1 MILNAAKQKPQKGLI
16 NILTWVL
23 LSFSFI
29 SSTGSLFAQ
38 EVPLRIPEEE
48 QQSTTKSAPI
58 LKSVVTNSGSIE
70 VAENATYNSYSPQD
84 LVNNVLISGCLTA
97 QNVKFGYYERYSHSW
112 NGWKNHSWS
121 SIAGD
126 RQLGYF
132 NKGNSDFPLSEG
144 LILSTGKIRSAK
156 GPNNL
161 ASKTDEIE
169 NNAGDPDL
177 ENISGSYRSYDAAV
191 LEFDF
196 VPAGNTL
203 EFKYIFASEEYRE
216 WSCSQF
222 NDAFGFFLSGPGI
235 SGKVNLAKLAN
246 GTEVTINNIH
256 GPFTDTDAS
265 YYAWNEMGS
274 YPCPASNEAF
284 YIDNGSGKDYTNNSP
299 ATQFDGMTVVLTA
312 THQVQAGET
321 YHIKLAIAD
330 ISDQKWDA
338 GVFLEANSFTTT
350 NVNINQPA
358 PVCYPNT
365 VDLTATAITSGS
377 SPGLTF
383 SYWEDEAATIPYT
396 TPTTATAATY
406 YIKGFDSSSGCYDIQ
421 PVTATVYNVIV
432 TELSNYHNDPICIG
446 GTDGS
451 FKVEANGGTPPY
463 SYSLDNSDYSNST
476 GIFGGLAAGTYT
488 AYSKDAN
495 DCVSQSPALIE
506 IIEPDAS
513 TCGITKDNC
522 PPFDLTEV
530 CYDGE
535 GGTPVFWSIPQF
547 SYSCCASGDG
557 EGSSFDVQFNI
568 PESQNSCWIYNKTQ
582 RIGSDNMRLWQSTTA
597 VDPSLYDGLADDVFF
612 VPPFQYFDNSVDIPV
627 NLQLLNSNTNA
638 RTITWTLSVLKADAN
653 ETTYSVENSYSDT
666 KILAA
671 GSNQNPSETPWTITI
686 PANDLPN
693 GSGVYKLKFEFEG
706 DGNNKLEVDYLNY
719 NAILSDID
727 GCTEGI
733 NFVVTSNY
741 DPGDEFPI
749 GTTEVTYTATLTQ
762 PGGFILADNC
772 SFNVVVND
780 TPVPT
785 GSSTQNFC
793 SIDAPTISSLTAS
806 GNNIQWYNDASGGQ
820 ALDGSLALV
829 DGEDYY
835 ATQTIDGCESSS
847 RFQVDVTISDPGK
860 PSGESTQKFCVGDI
874 VTIADLVMVGENI
887 KWYANESDRSPL
899 DETEPLVNG
908 ETYYATQTVDGCESD
923 QRMMITVVIE
933 VCCTLTDGEANSVP
947 ITCNGDLTTVTISA
961 TGGNT
966 PLYYTLEGY
975 GTQTNDG
982 IFTDIPAG
990 IYNWSIEE
998 TGSGCSPISGTVT
1011 VSEPTLLDGDAS
1023 VTTAIDCNGETAT
1036 VTVTAQG
1043 GTGNYTYYF
1052 NGVSNAT
1059 GVFSGIYAGTDYN
1072 WSVTDE
1078 NDCEDSGTLD
1088 VSEPTLLDGDAS
1100 VTTAIDCNGETATV
1114 TVTAQGGTGNYTYYF
1129 NGVSNATGVFS
1140 GIYAGT
1146 DYNWSVTD
1154 ENDCEDS
1161 GTLNVSEPT
1170 LLDGDASVTTA
1181 IDCNGETATV
1191 TVTAQG
1197 GTGNYTYYFNGVS
1210 NATGV
1215 FSGIYAGTDYNW
1227 SVTDE
1232 NDCEDSGTLDVS
1244 EPTLLDGDASVTTA
1258 IDCNGE
1264 TATVTVTAQGGT
1276 GNYTYYFNGV
1286 SNATGVFSG
1295 IYAGTDYNWSVTD
1308 ENDCEDSGTLD
1319 VSEPTLLDGDA
1330 SVTTAID
1337 CNGETATVTVTA
1349 QGGTGNY
1356 TYYFNGVSNAT
1367 GVFSGIYAGTDYNW
1381 SVTDEND
1388 CEDSGTLDVSE
1399 PTLLDGDASVTTA
1412 IDCNGETA
1420 TVTVTAQGGTG
1431 NYTYYFNG
1439 VSNATGVF
1447 SGIYA
1452 GTDYNWSVTDEND
1465 CEDSGTL
1472 DVSEPTLLDG
1482 DASVTTAID
1491 CNGETATVTVTA
1503 QGGTGNYTYYFN
1515 GVSNATGVFS
1525 GIYAG
1530 TDYNW
1535 SVTDENDCED
1545 SGTLNVSEPTLLD
1558 GDASVTTAIDCN
1570 GETATVTV
1578 TAQGGTGNYTYY
1590 FNGVSNA
1597 TGVFSGIYAGTDYNW
1612 SVTDENDCEDSGT
1625 LDVSEPTL
1633 LDGDASVTT
1642 AIDCNGETAT
1652 VTVTAQG
1659 GTGNYTYYFNGVSNA
1674 TGVFS
1679 GIYAGTDYNWSVTD
1693 ENDCEDSG
1701 TLDVSEPTL
1710 LDGDASVTTAID
1722 CNGETATVTVTAQGG
1737 TGNYTYYFNGVS
1749 NATGVFSGIYAG
1761 TDYNWSVTDEN
1772 DCEDSGTLDVSE
1784 PTLLDGDASVTTA
1797 IDCNGETATVTVTAQ
1812 GGTGN
1817 YTYYF
1822 NGVSNATGV
1831 FSGIYAGTDYN
1842 WSVTDENDCEDSGT
1856 LDVSEPTLLDGDASV
1871 TTAIDCNGE
1880 TATVTVTAQG
1890 GTGNYTYYFNGVSNA
1905 TGVFSGIYAGTDYN
1919 WSVTDENDC
1928 EDSGTL
1934 DVSEPT
1940 LLDGDASVTTAIDC
1954 NGETAT
1960 VTVTAQG
1967 GTGNY
1972 TYYFN
1977 GVSNATG
1984 VFSGI
1989 YAGTDYNWS
1998 VTDENDCE
2006 DSGTLDVSEPTLLDG
2021 DASVTTA
2028 IDCNGET
2035 ATVTVTA
2042 QGGTGNYTYYFNG
2055 VSNATGVFSGI
2066 YAGTDYNWSVTDEND
2081 CEDSGTLDVS
2091 EPTLLDGDA
2100 SVTTAIDCNGETA
2113 TVTVTAQGGTGNYT
2127 YYFNGVSNA
2136 TGVFSGIYAGT
2147 DYNWSVTD
2155 ENDCEDSGTLDVS
2168 EPTLLD
2174 GDASVT
2180 TAIDCNGETAT
2191 VTVTAQGG
2199 TGNYTYYFNGVSN
2212 ATGVFSGIY
2221 AGTDYNWSVTD
2232 ENDCEDSGTLDV
2244 SEPTLLDGDASVT
2257 TAIDCN
2263 GETATVTVTAQ
2274 GGTGNYT
2281 YYFNGVSNA
2290 TGVFSGIYAGTDYN
2304 WSVTDENDCEDSGT
2318 LDVSEPTLLD
2328 GDASV
2333 TTAIDCNGETATV
2346 TVTAQGGTGNYTYY
2360 FNGVSNATGV
2370 FSGIYAGTDYNWSV
2384 TDENDCEDSGTLNV
2398 SEPTLLDGDAS
2409 VTTAIDCNG
2418 ETATVTVTAQGGTG
2432 NYTYYFN
2439 GVSNATGVFSGIY
2452 AGTDY
2457 NWSVTD
2463 ENDCEDSGTLNVSE
2477 PTLLD
2482 GDASVTTAI
2491 DCNGETATVT
2501 VTAQG
2506 GTGNYTY
2513 YFNGVSNATGVFS
2526 DIYAG
2531 TDYNWSVTDENDC
2544 EDSGTLDV
2552 SEPTLLDGD
2561 ASVTTAIDCNGETAT
2576 VTVTAQGGT
2585 GNYTYYFNGVSNATG
2600 VFSGIYA
2607 GTDYN
2612 WSVTDEND
2620 CEDSGTLDV
2629 SEPTLLDG
2637 DASVTT
2643 AIDCN
2648 GETATV
2654 TVTAQGGTGN
2664 YTYYFNGVSNATG
2677 VFSGI
2682 YAGTDYNWSVTDEN
2696 DCEDSGTLD
2705 VSEPTLLTC
2714 DANQVSQVTI
2724 FGHKDG
2730 VATVTPMGGTGPY
2743 TYLWDNGDERATAD
2757 TLSAGYHEVTVTD
2770 ANSCETTCGITIGQ
2784 PGELTCDVDLNFDV
2798 DCFGEANGS
2807 ATVSANGGVGSY
2819 IFLWDN
2825 GDTRATADTLRA
2837 GIHTVTVT
2845 DENGAETSCNVT
2857 INEPS
2862 EIVLIAPKDTTV
2874 STCLSQQEVNTEF
2887 NFWLSRVQ
2895 ASGGKNL
2902 LVTNNNTG
2910 APDACGG
2917 SIDVIWTATSE
2928 CPEDVKDTATFTVP
2942 DAIQLDVEGP
2952 QDFSASS
2959 CDFDDQAALDAA
2971 FQTWVDSFNVVTNAC
2986 GASTTDIS
2994 NLTAPDLC
3002 EGGTVNV
3009 TFGIGNNCTNDTV
3022 RAAFTINAADPLD
3035 VEGPQDFS
3043 ASSCDFDDQAALD
3056 AAFQTWV
3063 DSFNVVTNAC
3073 GASATD
3079 ISNLTAPDLCE
3090 GGTVNV
3096 TFGIGNNCTNDT
3108 VRAAFTIN
3116 AADPLDVEGP
3126 QDFSASSCDFDDQA
3140 ALDAAFQ
3147 TWVDSFNVV
3156 TNACGASATD
3166 ISNLTA
3172 PDLCEGGTVNV
3183 TFGIGNNCT
3192 NDTVRAAFTIN
3203 AADPLDVEGPQDFSA
3218 SSCDFDDQAALDA
3231 AFQTWVDSFNV
3242 VTNACGAS
3250 ATDISNLTAP
3260 DLCEGGTVNVT
3271 FGIGNNCTND
3281 TVRAAFTINA
3291 ADPLDV
3297 EGPQD
3302 FSASSCDFDDQAALD
3317 AAFQT
3322 WVDSFNVVT
3331 NACGA
3336 SATDIS
3342 NLTAPDLCEGGTVN
3356 VTFGIGNNCTN
3367 DTVRAAFTINAA
3379 DPLDVEGP
3387 QDFSAS
3393 SCDFDDQAALDA
3405 AFQTWVDSF
3414 NVVTNACGAS
3424 ATDISNLTAPDLC
3437 EGGTVNVTF
3446 GIGNNCTNDTVRAA
3460 FTINAADPLDV
3471 EGPQDFSASS
3481 CDFDDQAA
3489 LDAAFQ
3495 TWVDSFNVVTNACG
3509 ASATDISNLTAPDLC
3524 EGGTVNVT
3532 FGIGNNCTNDTV
3544 RAAFTINAAD
3554 PLDVEGP
3561 QDFSASSCDFDDQAA
3576 LDAAFQTWVDSFNV
3590 VTNACGASATD
3601 ISNLTAPDL
3610 CEGGTVNVTF
3620 GIGNNCTN
3628 DTVRAAFTINAADP
3642 LDVEGPQDFSA
3653 SSCDFDDQAAL
3664 DAAFQTWVDSF
3675 NVVTN
3680 ACGASATDISNL
3692 TAPDLCEGGTVNVTF
3707 GIGNNCTNDTVRAA
3721 FTINAADPLDVEG
3734 PQDFSASSC
3743 DFDDQAAL
3751 DAAFQTWVDSFN
3763 VVTNACGAS
3772 ATDISNLTAPDLCE
3786 GGTVNVT
3793 FGIGN
3798 NCTNDTVRAAF
3809 TINAADP
3816 LDVEGPQDF
3825 SASSCDFDDQA
3836 ALDAAFQTW
3845 VDSFN
3850 VVTNACGAS
3859 ATDIS
3864 NLTAPDLCEGGTVNV
3879 TFGIGNNCTNDTVR
3893 AAFTIN
3899 AADPLDVEGPQDFSA
3914 SSCDF
3919 DDQAALDAAFQTWV
3933 DSFNVVTNACGASAT
3948 DISNLT
3954 APDLCEGGT
3963 VNVTFGIGNNCT
3975 NDTVRAAFTIN
3986 AADPLDVEGPQDFS
4000 ASSCDFD
4007 DQAALDAA
4015 FQTWVDSFNVVTN
4028 ACGASATD
4036 ISNLTAP
4043 DLCEGG
4049 TVNVTFGIGNN
4060 CTNDTVRAAFTI
4072 NAADPLDVEGPQDF
4086 SAINSE
4092 FCDQAALNHAFTMWL
4107 DSFNV
4112 LSNDCNITPSSLDYE
4127 TPILCEGGTVTV
4139 VFGVGN
4145 SCSSDTVSATFTI
4158 FVDPDYTDKDD
4169 VTICDSELPYTYGD
4183 STFTAAG
4190 TKDVVFSTINGCDS
4204 IVTVTLTV
4212 IESTFE
4218 TISRTVCDQ
4227 VTINDST
4234 YTDSGTYIQNLTNV
4248 NGCDSTLTIN
4258 LIVLDSP
4265 EDTIDVT
4272 TCDEYQLNDSVYT
4285 QSGTYTQVVESE
4297 EGCTG
4302 TITVN
4307 LTILESTQEVINQ
4320 VVCDSYTLNGRT
4332 YTESGTYRQY
4342 TTNDAGCDS
4351 TIILNLTVRED
4362 IIELTNEA
4370 SDLTVACDGNGNT
4383 DALEN
4388 WLATNGTT
4396 GSAQAGFGSV
4406 SWSNNFE
4413 ALTPGCC
4420 NTGSAT
4426 VTFTAT
4432 DDCGNSVSTTATF
4445 TIIDT
4450 TAPVFTAPE
4459 DITIYS
4465 DAECNYDISVEATG
4479 DVTNKADDCCDDL
4492 NAEYTDLVEQ
4502 GACAG
4507 EWIITRTW
4515 TLADQC
4521 GNQAEPQVQ
4530 LITVMDTIAPTAI
4543 CSDITIQLDES
4554 GLATI
4559 NAEDINGGST
4569 DNCGIDTIFI
4579 SQYNFTC
4586 DELGTNQVTLTVVD
4600 NCGNTSTCT
4609 ATVTVESGEA
4619 NCGSIQT
4626 TPDVLD
4632 IVVCNGREVSGTMNI
4647 LDNDNLAGAGFTI
4660 TANNL
4665 PQGVQLDLTT
4675 GELTYYSQQITE
4687 TTIQF
4692 TYTVCHD
4699 VYTNDCSEAL
4709 VTINVLIDTDC
4720 DGIHDAIDIDDD
4732 DDGILDVDEEAYSLN
4747 QQTLDSDGDGIV
4759 DRLDIDSDNDGIPDN
4774 IEWQQNIEEGI
4785 QYGSYAYGT
4794 DMGYDYFPP
4803 LGTDENGDG
4812 WDDRYDRDGI
4822 YYEPV
4827 DMDGDATPDYLDT
4840 DSDGDGIEDW
4850 IEGWDAMPHDT
4861 IADTDIVYT
4870 DSDGDGL
4877 DDAYDSYD
4885 TSQEWLHGL
4894 NAIGSYAPLQ
4904 DMAADT
4910 ANNIRDWRD
4919 VIEPPVDPGPQQAE
4933 GCELN
4938 IPDGFSPNQD
4948 GYNDF
4953 FEMRFTCDTGEQLFE
4968 DVYPDAK
4975 IEIFN
4980 RWGNL
4985 IYEQENYGN
4994 VSRWGSTDAWWD
5006 GTSMHDMQI
5015 GNDKLPAATY
5025 FYILYLNNG
5034 QEAITGT
5041 IFLNN

>member
-653 ETTYSVENSYSDT
+653 GTTYSVENSYSDT

-741 DPGDEFPI
+741 DPGDEFPV

-874 VTIADLVMVGENI
+874 VTIADLVVVGENI

-1161 GTLNVSEPT
+1161 GTL
-1170 LLDGDASVTTA
+1170 
-1181 IDCNGETATV
+1181 
-1191 TVTAQG
+1191 
-1197 GTGNYTYYFNGVS
+1197 
-1210 NATGV
+1210 
-1215 FSGIYAGTDYNW
+1215 
-1227 SVTDE
+1227 
-1232 NDCEDSGTLDVS
+1232 DVS

-1319 VSEPTLLDGDA
+1319 VSEL
-1330 SVTTAID
+1330 
-1337 CNGETATVTVTA
+1337 
-1349 QGGTGNY
+1349 
-1356 TYYFNGVSNAT
+1356 
-1367 GVFSGIYAGTDYNW
+1367 
-1381 SVTDEND
+1381 
-1388 CEDSGTLDVSE
+1388 
-1399 PTLLDGDASVTTA
+1399 TLLDGDASVTTA

-2384 TDENDCEDSGTLNV
+2384 TDENDCEDSGTLDVSEPTLLDGDASVTTAIDCNGETATVTVTAQGGTGNYTYYFNGVSNATGVFSGIYAGTDYNWSVTDENDCEDSGTLDV

-2526 DIYAG
+2526 GIYAGTDYNWSVTDENDCEDSGTLDVSEPTLLDGDASVTTAIDCNGETATVTVTAQGGTGNYTYYFNGVSNATGVFSGIYAGTDYNWSVTDENDCEDSGTLDVSEPTLLDGDASVTTAIDCNGETATVTVTAQGGTGNYTYYFNGVSNATGVFSGIYAGTDYNWSVTDENDCEDSGTLDVSEPTLLDGDASVTTAIDCNGETATVTVTAQGGTGNYTYYFNGVSNATGVFSGIYAG

-2942 DAIQLDVEGP
+2942 DAIQ
-2952 QDFSASS
+2952 
-2959 CDFDDQAALDAA
+2959 
-2971 FQTWVDSFNVVTNAC
+2971 
-2986 GASTTDIS
+2986 
-2994 NLTAPDLC
+2994 
-3002 EGGTVNV
+3002 
-3009 TFGIGNNCTNDTV
+3009 
-3022 RAAFTINAADPLD
+3022 
-3035 VEGPQDFS
+3035 
-3043 ASSCDFDDQAALD
+3043 
-3056 AAFQTWV
+3056 
-3063 DSFNVVTNAC
+3063 
-3073 GASATD
+3073 
-3079 ISNLTAPDLCE
+3079 
-3090 GGTVNV
+3090 
-3096 TFGIGNNCTNDT
+3096 
-3108 VRAAFTIN
+3108 
-3116 AADPLDVEGP
+3116 
-3126 QDFSASSCDFDDQA
+3126 
-3140 ALDAAFQ
+3140 
-3147 TWVDSFNVV
+3147 
-3156 TNACGASATD
+3156 
-3166 ISNLTA
+3166 
-3172 PDLCEGGTVNV
+3172 
-3183 TFGIGNNCT
+3183 
-3192 NDTVRAAFTIN
+3192 
-3203 AADPLDVEGPQDFSA
+3203 
-3218 SSCDFDDQAALDA
+3218 
-3231 AFQTWVDSFNV
+3231 
-3242 VTNACGAS
+3242 
-3250 ATDISNLTAP
+3250 
-3260 DLCEGGTVNVT
+3260 
-3271 FGIGNNCTND
+3271 
-3281 TVRAAFTINA
+3281 
-3291 ADPLDV
+3291 
-3297 EGPQD
+3297 
-3302 FSASSCDFDDQAALD
+3302 
-3317 AAFQT
+3317 
-3322 WVDSFNVVT
+3322 
-3331 NACGA
+3331 
-3336 SATDIS
+3336 
-3342 NLTAPDLCEGGTVN
+3342 
-3356 VTFGIGNNCTN
+3356 
-3367 DTVRAAFTINAA
+3367 
-3379 DPLDVEGP
+3379 
-3387 QDFSAS
+3387 
-3393 SCDFDDQAALDA
+3393 
-3405 AFQTWVDSF
+3405 
-3414 NVVTNACGAS
+3414 
-3424 ATDISNLTAPDLC
+3424 
-3437 EGGTVNVTF
+3437 
-3446 GIGNNCTNDTVRAA
+3446 
-3460 FTINAADPLDV
+3460 LDV

-4092 FCDQAALNHAFTMWL
+4092 FGDQAALNHAFAMWL

-4234 YTDSGTYIQNLTNV
+4234 YTESGTYIQNLTNV

-4342 TTNDAGCDS
+4342 TTNDVGCDS

-4530 LITVMDTIAPTAI
+4530 LITVMDTIAPTAV

>member
-16 NILTWVL
+16 NTLTWVL

-396 TPTTATAATY
+396 TPTTATAGTY

-653 ETTYSVENSYSDT
+653 GTTYSVENSYSDT

-741 DPGDEFPI
+741 DPGDEFPV

-874 VTIADLVMVGENI
+874 VTIADLVVVGENI

-933 VCCTLTDGEANSVP
+933 VCCTLTDGEASSVP
-947 ITCNGDLTTVTISA
+947 IACNGDLTTVTITA
-961 TGGNT
+961 TGGIT
-966 PLYYTLEGY
+966 PIYYTLEGY

-998 TGSGCSPISGTVT
+998 TGSGCSPISGSITITEPDEVDATEVIADHIDVT
-1011 VSEPTLLDGDAS
+1011 CFGGNDGAF
-1023 VTTAIDCNGETAT
+1023 TAT
-1036 VTVTAQG
+1036 ATG
-1043 GTGNYTYYF
+1043 GNGNYTYSLAADF
-1052 NGVSNAT
+1052 SNSNTNGEFSGLTADTYTVYVKDGNDCTDPTQLQVTITEPDEVDATEVIADHIDVTCFGGNDGAFTATAT
-1059 GVFSGIYAGTDYN
+1059 GGN
-1072 WSVTDE
+1072 
-1078 NDCEDSGTLD
+1078 
-1088 VSEPTLLDGDAS
+1088 
-1100 VTTAIDCNGETATV
+1100 
-1114 TVTAQGGTGNYTYYF
+1114 GNYTYSLAADF
-1129 NGVSNATGVFS
+1129 SNSNTNGEFSGLTADTYTVYVKDGNDCTDPTQLQVTITEPDEVDATEVIADHIDVTCFGGNDGAFTATATG
-1140 GIYAGT
+1140 G
-1146 DYNWSVTD
+1146 N
-1154 ENDCEDS
+1154 
-1161 GTLNVSEPT
+1161 
-1170 LLDGDASVTTA
+1170 
-1181 IDCNGETATV
+1181 
-1191 TVTAQG
+1191 
-1197 GTGNYTYYFNGVS
+1197 GNYTYSLAADFSNSNTNGEFSGLTADTYTVYVKDG
-1210 NATGV
+1210 NDCTDPTQLQVTITEPDEVDATEVIADHIDVTCFGGNDGAFTATATG
-1215 FSGIYAGTDYNW
+1215 GN
-1227 SVTDE
+1227 
-1232 NDCEDSGTLDVS
+1232 
-1244 EPTLLDGDASVTTA
+1244 
-1258 IDCNGE
+1258 
-1264 TATVTVTAQGGT
+1264 
-1276 GNYTYYFNGV
+1276 GNYTYSLAADFSNSNTNGEFSGLTADTYTV
-1286 SNATGVFSG
+1286 YVKDGNDCTDPTQLQVTITEPDEVDATEVIADHIDVTCFGGNDGAFTATATGG
-1295 IYAGTDYNWSVTD
+1295 N
-1308 ENDCEDSGTLD
+1308 
-1319 VSEPTLLDGDA
+1319 
-1330 SVTTAID
+1330 
-1337 CNGETATVTVTA
+1337 
-1349 QGGTGNY
+1349 GNY
-1356 TYYFNGVSNAT
+1356 TYSLAADFSNSNTNGEFSGLTADTYTVYVKDGNDCTDPTQLQVTITEPDEVDATEVIADHIDVTCFGGNDGAFTATAT
-1367 GVFSGIYAGTDYNW
+1367 GGN
-1381 SVTDEND
+1381 
-1388 CEDSGTLDVSE
+1388 
-1399 PTLLDGDASVTTA
+1399 
-1412 IDCNGETA
+1412 
-1420 TVTVTAQGGTG
+1420 G
-1431 NYTYYFNG
+1431 NYTYSLAADFSNSNTNG
-1439 VSNATGVF
+1439 EFSGLTADTYTVYVKDGNDCTDPTQLQVTITEPDEVDATEVIADHIDVTCFGGNDGAFTATATG
-1447 SGIYA
+1447 G
-1452 GTDYNWSVTDEND
+1452 N
-1465 CEDSGTL
+1465 
-1472 DVSEPTLLDG
+1472 
-1482 DASVTTAID
+1482 
-1491 CNGETATVTVTA
+1491 
-1503 QGGTGNYTYYFN
+1503 GNYTYSLAADFSNSNTN
-1515 GVSNATGVFS
+1515 GEFSGLTADTYTVYVKDGNDCTDPTQLQVTITEPDEVDATEVIADHIDVTCFGGNDGAFTATATG
-1525 GIYAG
+1525 G
-1530 TDYNW
+1530 N
-1535 SVTDENDCED
+1535 
-1545 SGTLNVSEPTLLD
+1545 
-1558 GDASVTTAIDCN
+1558 
-1570 GETATVTV
+1570 
-1578 TAQGGTGNYTYY
+1578 GNYTYSLAAD
-1590 FNGVSNA
+1590 FSNSNTNGEFSGLTADTYTVYVKDGNDCTDPTQLQVTITEPDEVDATEVIADHIDVTCFGGNDGAFTATA
-1597 TGVFSGIYAGTDYNW
+1597 TGGN
-1612 SVTDENDCEDSGT
+1612 
-1625 LDVSEPTL
+1625 
-1633 LDGDASVTT
+1633 
-1642 AIDCNGETAT
+1642 
-1652 VTVTAQG
+1652 
-1659 GTGNYTYYFNGVSNA
+1659 GNYTYSLAADFSNSNTNGEFSGLTADTYTVYVKDGNDCTDPTQLQVTITEPDEVDATEVIADHIDVTCFGGNDGAFTATA
-1674 TGVFS
+1674 TG
-1679 GIYAGTDYNWSVTD
+1679 GN
-1693 ENDCEDSG
+1693 
-1701 TLDVSEPTL
+1701 
-1710 LDGDASVTTAID
+1710 
-1722 CNGETATVTVTAQGG
+1722 
-1737 TGNYTYYFNGVS
+1737 GNYTYSLAADFSNSNTNGEFSGLTADTYTVYVKDG
-1749 NATGVFSGIYAG
+1749 NDCTDPTQLQVTITEPDEVDATEVIADHIDVTCFGGNDGAFTATATGG
-1761 TDYNWSVTDEN
+1761 N
-1772 DCEDSGTLDVSE
+1772 
-1784 PTLLDGDASVTTA
+1784 
-1797 IDCNGETATVTVTAQ
+1797 
-1812 GGTGN
+1812 GN
-1817 YTYYF
+1817 YTYSLAADF
-1822 NGVSNATGV
+1822 SNSNTNGEFSGLTADTYTVYVKDGNDCTDPTQLQVTITEPDEVDATEVIADHIDVTCFGGNDGAFTATATG
-1831 FSGIYAGTDYN
+1831 GN
-1842 WSVTDENDCEDSGT
+1842 
-1856 LDVSEPTLLDGDASV
+1856 
-1871 TTAIDCNGE
+1871 
-1880 TATVTVTAQG
+1880 
-1890 GTGNYTYYFNGVSNA
+1890 GNYTYSLAADFSNSNTNGEFSGLTADTYTVYVKDGNDCTDPTQLQVTITEPDEVDATEVIADHIDVTCFGGNDGAFTATA
-1905 TGVFSGIYAGTDYN
+1905 TGGN
-1919 WSVTDENDC
+1919 
-1928 EDSGTL
+1928 
-1934 DVSEPT
+1934 
-1940 LLDGDASVTTAIDC
+1940 
-1954 NGETAT
+1954 
-1960 VTVTAQG
+1960 
-1967 GTGNY
+1967 GNY
-1972 TYYFN
+1972 TYSLAADFSNSNTN
-1977 GVSNATG
+1977 GEFSGLTADTYTVYVKDGNDCTDPTQLQVTITEPDEVDATEVIADHIDVTCFGGNDGAFTATATG
-1984 VFSGI
+1984 G
-1989 YAGTDYNWS
+1989 N
-1998 VTDENDCE
+1998 
-2006 DSGTLDVSEPTLLDG
+2006 
-2021 DASVTTA
+2021 
-2028 IDCNGET
+2028 
-2035 ATVTVTA
+2035 
-2042 QGGTGNYTYYFNG
+2042 GNYTYSLAADFSNSNTNG
-2055 VSNATGVFSGI
+2055 EFSGLTADTYTVYVKDGNDCTDPTQLQVTITEPDEVDATEVIADHIDVTCFGGNDGAFTATATGG
-2066 YAGTDYNWSVTDEND
+2066 N
-2081 CEDSGTLDVS
+2081 
-2091 EPTLLDGDA
+2091 
-2100 SVTTAIDCNGETA
+2100 
-2113 TVTVTAQGGTGNYT
+2113 GNYT
-2127 YYFNGVSNA
+2127 YSLAADFSNSNTNGEFSGLTADTYTVYVKDGNDCTDPTQLQVTITEPDEVDATEVIADHIDVTCFGGNDGAFTATA
-2136 TGVFSGIYAGT
+2136 TGG
-2147 DYNWSVTD
+2147 N
-2155 ENDCEDSGTLDVS
+2155 
-2168 EPTLLD
+2168 
-2174 GDASVT
+2174 
-2180 TAIDCNGETAT
+2180 
-2191 VTVTAQGG
+2191 
-2199 TGNYTYYFNGVSN
+2199 GNYTYSLAADFSNSNTNGEFSGLTADTYTVYVKDGN
-2212 ATGVFSGIY
+2212 DCTDPTQLQVTITEPDEVDATEVIADHIDVTCFGGNDGAFTATATGG
-2221 AGTDYNWSVTD
+2221 N
-2232 ENDCEDSGTLDV
+2232 
-2244 SEPTLLDGDASVT
+2244 
-2257 TAIDCN
+2257 
-2263 GETATVTVTAQ
+2263 
-2274 GGTGNYT
+2274 GNYT
-2281 YYFNGVSNA
+2281 YSLAADFSNSNTNGEFSGLTADTYTVYVKDGNDCTDPTQLQVTITEPDEVDATEVIADHIDVTCFGGNDGAFTATA
-2290 TGVFSGIYAGTDYN
+2290 TGGN
-2304 WSVTDENDCEDSGT
+2304 
-2318 LDVSEPTLLD
+2318 
-2328 GDASV
+2328 
-2333 TTAIDCNGETATV
+2333 
-2346 TVTAQGGTGNYTYY
+2346 GNYTYSLAAD
-2360 FNGVSNATGV
+2360 FSNSNTNGEFSGLTADTYTVYVKDGNDCTDPTQLQVTITEPDEVDATEVIADHIDVTCFGGNDGAFTATATG
-2370 FSGIYAGTDYNWSV
+2370 GN
-2384 TDENDCEDSGTLNV
+2384 
-2398 SEPTLLDGDAS
+2398 
-2409 VTTAIDCNG
+2409 
-2418 ETATVTVTAQGGTG
+2418 G
-2432 NYTYYFN
+2432 NYTYSLAADFSNSNTN
-2439 GVSNATGVFSGIY
+2439 GEFSGLTADTYTVYVKDGNDCTDPTQLQVTITEPDEVDATEVIADHIDVTCFGGNDGAFTATATGG
-2452 AGTDY
+2452 
-2457 NWSVTD
+2457 N
-2463 ENDCEDSGTLNVSE
+2463 
-2477 PTLLD
+2477 
-2482 GDASVTTAI
+2482 
-2491 DCNGETATVT
+2491 
-2501 VTAQG
+2501 
-2506 GTGNYTY
+2506 GNYTY
-2513 YFNGVSNATGVFS
+2513 SLAADFSNSNTNGEFSGLTADTYTVYVKDGNDCTDPTQLQVTITEPDEVDATEVIADHIDVTCFGGNDGAFTATATG
-2526 DIYAG
+2526 G
-2531 TDYNWSVTDENDC
+2531 N
-2544 EDSGTLDV
+2544 
-2552 SEPTLLDGD
+2552 
-2561 ASVTTAIDCNGETAT
+2561 
-2576 VTVTAQGGT
+2576 
-2585 GNYTYYFNGVSNATG
+2585 GNYTYSLAADFSNSNTNGE
-2600 VFSGIYA
+2600 FSGLTADTYTVYVKD
-2607 GTDYN
+2607 G
-2612 WSVTDEND
+2612 ND
-2620 CEDSGTLDV
+2620 CTDPTQLQV
-2629 SEPTLLDG
+2629 TITEP
-2637 DASVTT
+2637 SK
-2643 AIDCN
+2643 
-2648 GETATV
+2648 
-2654 TVTAQGGTGN
+2654 
-2664 YTYYFNGVSNATG
+2664 
-2677 VFSGI
+2677 
-2682 YAGTDYNWSVTDEN
+2682 
-2696 DCEDSGTLD
+2696 
-2705 VSEPTLLTC
+2705 LTC
-2714 DANQVSQVTI
+2714 DANQNSPVTI
-2724 FGHKDG
+2724 YGLKDG

-2743 TYLWDNGDERATAD
+2743 NYLWDNGDERATAD

-2770 ANSCETTCGITIGQ
+2770 ANSCETTCGVTIGQ

-2819 IFLWDN
+2819 SFLWEN
-2825 GDTRATADTLRA
+2825 GDTRAIADTLRA

-2874 STCLSQQEVNTEF
+2874 NTCLSQQEVNTEF
-2887 NFWLSRVQ
+2887 NIWLSRVQ

-2928 CPEDVKDTATFTVP
+2928 CPEDVKDTATFSVP
-2942 DAIQLDVEGP
+2942 DAIELEVEGP
-2952 QDFSASS
+2952 QNFTASS

-2971 FQTWVDSFNVVTNAC
+2971 FETWVDSFNVVTNAC
-2986 GASTTDIS
+2986 GASASDIS
-2994 NLTAPDLC
+2994 SLTAPDLC

-3022 RAAFTINAADPLD
+3022 RAAFTINAADPLE
-3035 VEGPQDFS
+3035 VEGPQNFT

-3073 GASATD
+3073 GATASN
-3079 ISNLTAPDLCE
+3079 ISDLTAPDLCE

-3116 AADPLDVEGP
+3116 AADPLE
-3126 QDFSASSCDFDDQA
+3126 
-3140 ALDAAFQ
+3140 
-3147 TWVDSFNVV
+3147 
-3156 TNACGASATD
+3156 
-3166 ISNLTA
+3166 
-3172 PDLCEGGTVNV
+3172 
-3183 TFGIGNNCT
+3183 
-3192 NDTVRAAFTIN
+3192 
-3203 AADPLDVEGPQDFSA
+3203 
-3218 SSCDFDDQAALDA
+3218 
-3231 AFQTWVDSFNV
+3231 
-3242 VTNACGAS
+3242 
-3250 ATDISNLTAP
+3250 
-3260 DLCEGGTVNVT
+3260 
-3271 FGIGNNCTND
+3271 
-3281 TVRAAFTINA
+3281 
-3291 ADPLDV
+3291 
-3297 EGPQD
+3297 
-3302 FSASSCDFDDQAALD
+3302 
-3317 AAFQT
+3317 
-3322 WVDSFNVVT
+3322 
-3331 NACGA
+3331 
-3336 SATDIS
+3336 
-3342 NLTAPDLCEGGTVN
+3342 
-3356 VTFGIGNNCTN
+3356 
-3367 DTVRAAFTINAA
+3367 
-3379 DPLDVEGP
+3379 
-3387 QDFSAS
+3387 
-3393 SCDFDDQAALDA
+3393 
-3405 AFQTWVDSF
+3405 
-3414 NVVTNACGAS
+3414 
-3424 ATDISNLTAPDLC
+3424 
-3437 EGGTVNVTF
+3437 
-3446 GIGNNCTNDTVRAA
+3446 
-3460 FTINAADPLDV
+3460 
-3471 EGPQDFSASS
+3471 
-3481 CDFDDQAA
+3481 
-3489 LDAAFQ
+3489 
-3495 TWVDSFNVVTNACG
+3495 
-3509 ASATDISNLTAPDLC
+3509 
-3524 EGGTVNVT
+3524 
-3532 FGIGNNCTNDTV
+3532 
-3544 RAAFTINAAD
+3544 
-3554 PLDVEGP
+3554 
-3561 QDFSASSCDFDDQAA
+3561 
-3576 LDAAFQTWVDSFNV
+3576 
-3590 VTNACGASATD
+3590 
-3601 ISNLTAPDL
+3601 
-3610 CEGGTVNVTF
+3610 
-3620 GIGNNCTN
+3620 
-3628 DTVRAAFTINAADP
+3628 
-3642 LDVEGPQDFSA
+3642 
-3653 SSCDFDDQAAL
+3653 
-3664 DAAFQTWVDSF
+3664 
-3675 NVVTN
+3675 
-3680 ACGASATDISNL
+3680 
-3692 TAPDLCEGGTVNVTF
+3692 
-3707 GIGNNCTNDTVRAA
+3707 
-3721 FTINAADPLDVEG
+3721 
-3734 PQDFSASSC
+3734 
-3743 DFDDQAAL
+3743 
-3751 DAAFQTWVDSFN
+3751 
-3763 VVTNACGAS
+3763 
-3772 ATDISNLTAPDLCE
+3772 
-3786 GGTVNVT
+3786 
-3793 FGIGN
+3793 
-3798 NCTNDTVRAAF
+3798 
-3809 TINAADP
+3809 
-3816 LDVEGPQDF
+3816 
-3825 SASSCDFDDQA
+3825 
-3836 ALDAAFQTW
+3836 
-3845 VDSFN
+3845 
-3850 VVTNACGAS
+3850 
-3859 ATDIS
+3859 
-3864 NLTAPDLCEGGTVNV
+3864 
-3879 TFGIGNNCTNDTVR
+3879 
-3893 AAFTIN
+3893 
-3899 AADPLDVEGPQDFSA
+3899 VEGPQDFSA

-4092 FCDQAALNHAFTMWL
+4092 FGDQAALNHAFAMWL

-4183 STFTAAG
+4183 STFTTAG
-4190 TKDVVFSTINGCDS
+4190 SKDVVFSTINGCDS
-4204 IVTVTLTV
+4204 IVTVTLTI

-4234 YTDSGTYIQNLTNV
+4234 YTESGTYIQNLTNV

-4479 DVTNKADDCCDDL
+4479 DVTDEADACCSGL
-4492 NAEYTDLVEQ
+4492 EAMYTDLTEQ

-4515 TLADQC
+4515 TLVDDC
-4521 GNQAEPQVQ
+4521 GNEAEPQVQ
-4530 LITVMDTIAPTAI
+4530 IITVMDTIAPTAV

>member
-653 ETTYSVENSYSDT
+653 GTTYSVENSYSDT

-741 DPGDEFPI
+741 DPGDEFPV

-874 VTIADLVMVGENI
+874 VTIADLVVVGENI

-1161 GTLNVSEPT
+1161 GTL
-1170 LLDGDASVTTA
+1170 
-1181 IDCNGETATV
+1181 
-1191 TVTAQG
+1191 
-1197 GTGNYTYYFNGVS
+1197 
-1210 NATGV
+1210 
-1215 FSGIYAGTDYNW
+1215 
-1227 SVTDE
+1227 
-1232 NDCEDSGTLDVS
+1232 DVS

-1319 VSEPTLLDGDA
+1319 VSEL
-1330 SVTTAID
+1330 
-1337 CNGETATVTVTA
+1337 
-1349 QGGTGNY
+1349 
-1356 TYYFNGVSNAT
+1356 
-1367 GVFSGIYAGTDYNW
+1367 
-1381 SVTDEND
+1381 
-1388 CEDSGTLDVSE
+1388 
-1399 PTLLDGDASVTTA
+1399 TLLDGDASVTTA

-2384 TDENDCEDSGTLNV
+2384 TDENDCEDSGTLDVSEPTLLDGDASVTTAIDCNGETATVTVTAQGGTGNYTYYFNGVSNATGVFSGIYAGTDYNWSVTDENDCEDSGTLDV

-2526 DIYAG
+2526 GIYAGTDYNWSVTDENDCEDSGTLDVSEPTLLDGDASVTTAIDCNGETATVTVTAQGGTGNYTYYFNGVSNATGVFSGIYAGTDYNWSVTDENDCEDSGTLDVSEPTLLDGDASVTTAIDCNGETATVTVTAQGGTGNYTYYFNGVSNATGVFSGIYAGTDYNWSVTDENDCEDSGTLDVSEPTLLDGDASVTTAIDCNGETATVTVTAQGGTGNYTYYFNGVSNATGVFSGIYAG

-2942 DAIQLDVEGP
+2942 DAIQ
-2952 QDFSASS
+2952 
-2959 CDFDDQAALDAA
+2959 
-2971 FQTWVDSFNVVTNAC
+2971 
-2986 GASTTDIS
+2986 
-2994 NLTAPDLC
+2994 
-3002 EGGTVNV
+3002 
-3009 TFGIGNNCTNDTV
+3009 
-3022 RAAFTINAADPLD
+3022 
-3035 VEGPQDFS
+3035 
-3043 ASSCDFDDQAALD
+3043 
-3056 AAFQTWV
+3056 
-3063 DSFNVVTNAC
+3063 
-3073 GASATD
+3073 
-3079 ISNLTAPDLCE
+3079 
-3090 GGTVNV
+3090 
-3096 TFGIGNNCTNDT
+3096 
-3108 VRAAFTIN
+3108 
-3116 AADPLDVEGP
+3116 
-3126 QDFSASSCDFDDQA
+3126 
-3140 ALDAAFQ
+3140 
-3147 TWVDSFNVV
+3147 
-3156 TNACGASATD
+3156 
-3166 ISNLTA
+3166 
-3172 PDLCEGGTVNV
+3172 
-3183 TFGIGNNCT
+3183 
-3192 NDTVRAAFTIN
+3192 
-3203 AADPLDVEGPQDFSA
+3203 
-3218 SSCDFDDQAALDA
+3218 
-3231 AFQTWVDSFNV
+3231 
-3242 VTNACGAS
+3242 
-3250 ATDISNLTAP
+3250 
-3260 DLCEGGTVNVT
+3260 
-3271 FGIGNNCTND
+3271 
-3281 TVRAAFTINA
+3281 
-3291 ADPLDV
+3291 
-3297 EGPQD
+3297 
-3302 FSASSCDFDDQAALD
+3302 
-3317 AAFQT
+3317 
-3322 WVDSFNVVT
+3322 
-3331 NACGA
+3331 
-3336 SATDIS
+3336 
-3342 NLTAPDLCEGGTVN
+3342 
-3356 VTFGIGNNCTN
+3356 
-3367 DTVRAAFTINAA
+3367 
-3379 DPLDVEGP
+3379 
-3387 QDFSAS
+3387 
-3393 SCDFDDQAALDA
+3393 
-3405 AFQTWVDSF
+3405 
-3414 NVVTNACGAS
+3414 
-3424 ATDISNLTAPDLC
+3424 
-3437 EGGTVNVTF
+3437 
-3446 GIGNNCTNDTVRAA
+3446 
-3460 FTINAADPLDV
+3460 
-3471 EGPQDFSASS
+3471 
-3481 CDFDDQAA
+3481 
-3489 LDAAFQ
+3489 
-3495 TWVDSFNVVTNACG
+3495 
-3509 ASATDISNLTAPDLC
+3509 
-3524 EGGTVNVT
+3524 
-3532 FGIGNNCTNDTV
+3532 
-3544 RAAFTINAAD
+3544 
-3554 PLDVEGP
+3554 LDVEGP

-4092 FCDQAALNHAFTMWL
+4092 FGDQAALNHAFAMWL

-4234 YTDSGTYIQNLTNV
+4234 YTESGTYIQNLTNV

-4342 TTNDAGCDS
+4342 TTNDVGCDS

-4530 LITVMDTIAPTAI
+4530 LITVMDTIAPTAV

>member
-1 MILNAAKQKPQKGLI
+1 MKKFYSLRMILNAAKQKPQKGLI

-653 ETTYSVENSYSDT
+653 GTTYSVENSYSDT

-741 DPGDEFPI
+741 DPGDEFPV

-874 VTIADLVMVGENI
+874 VTIADLVVVGENI

-1161 GTLNVSEPT
+1161 GTL
-1170 LLDGDASVTTA
+1170 
-1181 IDCNGETATV
+1181 
-1191 TVTAQG
+1191 
-1197 GTGNYTYYFNGVS
+1197 
-1210 NATGV
+1210 
-1215 FSGIYAGTDYNW
+1215 
-1227 SVTDE
+1227 
-1232 NDCEDSGTLDVS
+1232 DVS

-1319 VSEPTLLDGDA
+1319 VSEL
-1330 SVTTAID
+1330 
-1337 CNGETATVTVTA
+1337 
-1349 QGGTGNY
+1349 
-1356 TYYFNGVSNAT
+1356 
-1367 GVFSGIYAGTDYNW
+1367 
-1381 SVTDEND
+1381 
-1388 CEDSGTLDVSE
+1388 
-1399 PTLLDGDASVTTA
+1399 TLLDGDASVTTA

-2384 TDENDCEDSGTLNV
+2384 TDENDCEDSGTLDVSEPTLLDGDASVTTAIDCNGETATVTVTAQGGTGNYTYYFNGVSNATGVFSGIYAGTDYNWSVTDENDCEDSGTLDV

-2526 DIYAG
+2526 GIYAGTDYNWSVTDENDCEDSGTLDVSEPTLLDGDASVTTAIDCNGETATVTVTAQGGTGNYTYYFNGVSNATGVFSGIYAGTDYNWSVTDENDCEDSGTLDVSEPTLLDGDASVTTAIDCNGETATVTVTAQGGTGNYTYYFNGVSNATGVFSGIYAGTDYNWSVTDENDCEDSGTLDVSEPTLLDGDASVTTAIDCNGETATVTVTAQGGTGNYTYYFNGVSNATGVFSGIYAG

-2942 DAIQLDVEGP
+2942 DAIQ
-2952 QDFSASS
+2952 
-2959 CDFDDQAALDAA
+2959 
-2971 FQTWVDSFNVVTNAC
+2971 
-2986 GASTTDIS
+2986 
-2994 NLTAPDLC
+2994 
-3002 EGGTVNV
+3002 
-3009 TFGIGNNCTNDTV
+3009 
-3022 RAAFTINAADPLD
+3022 
-3035 VEGPQDFS
+3035 
-3043 ASSCDFDDQAALD
+3043 
-3056 AAFQTWV
+3056 
-3063 DSFNVVTNAC
+3063 
-3073 GASATD
+3073 
-3079 ISNLTAPDLCE
+3079 
-3090 GGTVNV
+3090 
-3096 TFGIGNNCTNDT
+3096 
-3108 VRAAFTIN
+3108 
-3116 AADPLDVEGP
+3116 
-3126 QDFSASSCDFDDQA
+3126 
-3140 ALDAAFQ
+3140 
-3147 TWVDSFNVV
+3147 
-3156 TNACGASATD
+3156 
-3166 ISNLTA
+3166 
-3172 PDLCEGGTVNV
+3172 
-3183 TFGIGNNCT
+3183 
-3192 NDTVRAAFTIN
+3192 
-3203 AADPLDVEGPQDFSA
+3203 
-3218 SSCDFDDQAALDA
+3218 
-3231 AFQTWVDSFNV
+3231 
-3242 VTNACGAS
+3242 
-3250 ATDISNLTAP
+3250 
-3260 DLCEGGTVNVT
+3260 
-3271 FGIGNNCTND
+3271 
-3281 TVRAAFTINA
+3281 
-3291 ADPLDV
+3291 
-3297 EGPQD
+3297 
-3302 FSASSCDFDDQAALD
+3302 
-3317 AAFQT
+3317 
-3322 WVDSFNVVT
+3322 
-3331 NACGA
+3331 
-3336 SATDIS
+3336 
-3342 NLTAPDLCEGGTVN
+3342 
-3356 VTFGIGNNCTN
+3356 
-3367 DTVRAAFTINAA
+3367 
-3379 DPLDVEGP
+3379 
-3387 QDFSAS
+3387 
-3393 SCDFDDQAALDA
+3393 
-3405 AFQTWVDSF
+3405 
-3414 NVVTNACGAS
+3414 
-3424 ATDISNLTAPDLC
+3424 
-3437 EGGTVNVTF
+3437 
-3446 GIGNNCTNDTVRAA
+3446 
-3460 FTINAADPLDV
+3460 
-3471 EGPQDFSASS
+3471 
-3481 CDFDDQAA
+3481 
-3489 LDAAFQ
+3489 
-3495 TWVDSFNVVTNACG
+3495 
-3509 ASATDISNLTAPDLC
+3509 
-3524 EGGTVNVT
+3524 
-3532 FGIGNNCTNDTV
+3532 
-3544 RAAFTINAAD
+3544 
-3554 PLDVEGP
+3554 LDVEGP

-4092 FCDQAALNHAFTMWL
+4092 FGDQAALNHAFAMWL

-4234 YTDSGTYIQNLTNV
+4234 YTESGTYIQNLTNV

-4342 TTNDAGCDS
+4342 TTNDVGCDS

-4530 LITVMDTIAPTAI
+4530 LITVMDTIAPTAV

>member
-1 MILNAAKQKPQKGLI
+1 MKKFYSLRMILNAAKQKPQKGLI

-653 ETTYSVENSYSDT
+653 GTTYSVENSYSDT

-741 DPGDEFPI
+741 DPGDEFPV

-874 VTIADLVMVGENI
+874 VTIADLVVVGENI

-1161 GTLNVSEPT
+1161 GTL
-1170 LLDGDASVTTA
+1170 
-1181 IDCNGETATV
+1181 
-1191 TVTAQG
+1191 
-1197 GTGNYTYYFNGVS
+1197 
-1210 NATGV
+1210 
-1215 FSGIYAGTDYNW
+1215 
-1227 SVTDE
+1227 
-1232 NDCEDSGTLDVS
+1232 DVS

-1319 VSEPTLLDGDA
+1319 VSEL
-1330 SVTTAID
+1330 
-1337 CNGETATVTVTA
+1337 
-1349 QGGTGNY
+1349 
-1356 TYYFNGVSNAT
+1356 
-1367 GVFSGIYAGTDYNW
+1367 
-1381 SVTDEND
+1381 
-1388 CEDSGTLDVSE
+1388 
-1399 PTLLDGDASVTTA
+1399 TLLDGDASVTTA

-2384 TDENDCEDSGTLNV
+2384 TDENDCEDSGTLDVSEPTLLDGDASVTTAIDCNGETATVTVTAQGGTGNYTYYFNGVSNATGVFSGIYAGTDYNWSVTDENDCEDSGTLDV

-2526 DIYAG
+2526 GIYAGTDYNWSVTDENDCEDSGTLDVSEPTLLDGDASVTTAIDCNGETATVTVTAQGGTGNYTYYFNGVSNATGVFSGIYAGTDYNWSVTDENDCEDSGTLDVSEPTLLDGDASVTTAIDCNGETATVTVTAQGGTGNYTYYFNGVSNATGVFSGIYAGTDYNWSVTDENDCEDSGTLDVSEPTLLDGDASVTTAIDCNGETATVTVTAQGGTGNYTYYFNGVSNATGVFSGIYAG

-2942 DAIQLDVEGP
+2942 DAIQ
-2952 QDFSASS
+2952 
-2959 CDFDDQAALDAA
+2959 
-2971 FQTWVDSFNVVTNAC
+2971 
-2986 GASTTDIS
+2986 
-2994 NLTAPDLC
+2994 
-3002 EGGTVNV
+3002 
-3009 TFGIGNNCTNDTV
+3009 
-3022 RAAFTINAADPLD
+3022 
-3035 VEGPQDFS
+3035 
-3043 ASSCDFDDQAALD
+3043 
-3056 AAFQTWV
+3056 
-3063 DSFNVVTNAC
+3063 
-3073 GASATD
+3073 
-3079 ISNLTAPDLCE
+3079 
-3090 GGTVNV
+3090 
-3096 TFGIGNNCTNDT
+3096 
-3108 VRAAFTIN
+3108 
-3116 AADPLDVEGP
+3116 
-3126 QDFSASSCDFDDQA
+3126 
-3140 ALDAAFQ
+3140 
-3147 TWVDSFNVV
+3147 
-3156 TNACGASATD
+3156 
-3166 ISNLTA
+3166 
-3172 PDLCEGGTVNV
+3172 
-3183 TFGIGNNCT
+3183 
-3192 NDTVRAAFTIN
+3192 
-3203 AADPLDVEGPQDFSA
+3203 
-3218 SSCDFDDQAALDA
+3218 
-3231 AFQTWVDSFNV
+3231 
-3242 VTNACGAS
+3242 
-3250 ATDISNLTAP
+3250 
-3260 DLCEGGTVNVT
+3260 
-3271 FGIGNNCTND
+3271 
-3281 TVRAAFTINA
+3281 
-3291 ADPLDV
+3291 
-3297 EGPQD
+3297 
-3302 FSASSCDFDDQAALD
+3302 
-3317 AAFQT
+3317 
-3322 WVDSFNVVT
+3322 
-3331 NACGA
+3331 
-3336 SATDIS
+3336 
-3342 NLTAPDLCEGGTVN
+3342 
-3356 VTFGIGNNCTN
+3356 
-3367 DTVRAAFTINAA
+3367 
-3379 DPLDVEGP
+3379 
-3387 QDFSAS
+3387 
-3393 SCDFDDQAALDA
+3393 
-3405 AFQTWVDSF
+3405 
-3414 NVVTNACGAS
+3414 
-3424 ATDISNLTAPDLC
+3424 
-3437 EGGTVNVTF
+3437 
-3446 GIGNNCTNDTVRAA
+3446 
-3460 FTINAADPLDV
+3460 LDV

-4092 FCDQAALNHAFTMWL
+4092 FGDQAALNHAFAMWL

-4234 YTDSGTYIQNLTNV
+4234 YTESGTYIQNLTNV

-4342 TTNDAGCDS
+4342 TTNDVGCDS

-4530 LITVMDTIAPTAI
+4530 LITVMDTIAPTAV